1 MRKGALRIG
10 GDSSD
15 THRAFPNPDLCVL
28 SLPASLCP
36 QIGLTAR
43 WLQELEGLRSGSL
56 TLNYERHS
64 LSYPVSPVVAKL
76 GALQQERV

>member
-1 MRKGALRIG
+1 MGEIPQIHIRLSPTQI
-10 GDSSD
+10 SV
-15 THRAFPNPDLCVL
+15 FCLCL
-28 SLPASLCP
+28 HLCP